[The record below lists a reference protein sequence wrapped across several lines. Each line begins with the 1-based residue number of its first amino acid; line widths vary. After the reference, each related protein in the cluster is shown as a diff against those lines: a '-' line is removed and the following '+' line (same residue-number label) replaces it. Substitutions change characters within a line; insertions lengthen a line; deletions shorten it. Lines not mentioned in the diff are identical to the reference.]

1 LKIFAK
7 IGENS
12 FELEFSKD
20 ITINDILNLLKI
32 KDVLVVRNGEI
43 LSDDDLIYENETLR
57 LVPIVSG
64 G

>member
-1 LKIFAK
+1 MKIFAK